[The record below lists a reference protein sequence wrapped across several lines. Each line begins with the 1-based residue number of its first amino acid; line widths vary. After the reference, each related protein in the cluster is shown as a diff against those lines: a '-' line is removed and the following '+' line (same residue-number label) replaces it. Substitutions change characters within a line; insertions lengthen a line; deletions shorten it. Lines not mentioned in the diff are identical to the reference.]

1 MAKVDSV
8 IEILYASGS
17 SLDRRGKAHIAED
30 RWGHIPEYSVVAN
43 PLLTRCACHIV
54 LKALIGAYM
63 GNTQS
68 CTKQE

>member
-30 RWGHIPEYSVVAN
+30 RWAHIPEYSVVAN
-43 PLLTRCACHIV
+43 WLLTGC
-54 LKALIGAYM
+54 
-63 GNTQS
+63 
-68 CTKQE
+68 